1 LPALPAPPVTLPK
14 KTNGIRVW
22 SPSRSGAVVGDELAD
37 AYMPWD
43 DISAEEIDAYRA
55 VLETANG
62 ENPLQKHLA
71 LRPILLVQ
79 RLGGGHGRW
88 VLSKSG
94 WAPNTSPTS

>member
-1 LPALPAPPVTLPK
+1 
-14 KTNGIRVW
+14 
-22 SPSRSGAVVGDELAD
+22 VGDELAD
-37 AYMPWD
+37 AYVPWD

-71 LRPILLVQ
+71 LRPILLVHH
-79 RLGGGHGRW
+79 LGGGHGG
-88 VLSKSG
+88 SCQKSG